1 MCYNM
6 TKLKYVIVKPINKI
20 LCDEKPLLTK
30 SLAVPHDIELPCNPT
45 SMNLGIF
52 RRELK
57 TYVHTQTCT

>member
-30 SLAVPHDIELPCNPT
+30 SLAVPQDIELPCNPK

-52 RRELK
+52 
-57 TYVHTQTCT
+57 

>member
-30 SLAVPHDIELPCNPT
+30 SLAVPQDIELPCNPT

-52 RRELK
+52 
-57 TYVHTQTCT
+57 